1 MSNPQPIASC
11 LNCNRTEMQTPLVNL
26 RYQANPAYICTQCL
40 PMLIHHPQ
48 ELAGKL
54 AGAET
59 LEPAA
64 HHDH

>member
-1 MSNPQPIASC
+1 MTVTTSI
-11 LNCNRTEMQTPLVNL
+11 LGLV
-26 RYQANPAYICTQCL
+26 

-54 AGAET
+54 AGAEN

>member
-1 MSNPQPIASC
+1 
-11 LNCNRTEMQTPLVNL
+11 MQAPLVTL
-26 RYQANPAYICTQCL
+26 QFQSTPAYICSQCL
-40 PMLIHHPQ
+40 PLLIHHPE

-54 AGAET
+54 AGAEN